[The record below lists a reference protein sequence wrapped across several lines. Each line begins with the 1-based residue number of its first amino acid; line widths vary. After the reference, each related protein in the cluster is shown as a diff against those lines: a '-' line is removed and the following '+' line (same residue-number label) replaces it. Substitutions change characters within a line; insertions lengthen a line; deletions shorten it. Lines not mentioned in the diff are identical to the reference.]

1 MVVALNLDPEESRE
15 VFGDDDPNQHRAE
28 VRRRWGTTE
37 AYRESE
43 RRTNN
48 YSKEDWLLHRKESE
62 AVNQL
67 FIDAMS
73 AGYAADSA
81 PAKAAAEEHRRQI
94 EKWFYVCS
102 YDMHTGLGEM
112 YVADPRFTQH
122 YEAIR
127 RGLARY
133 VSDAI
138 IANALDHM

>member
-1 MVVALNLDPEESRE
+1 MALTLDPDESRD
-15 VFGDDDPNQHRAE
+15 VFGDEDPNRHRPE

-43 RRTNN
+43 RRVSS
-48 YSKEDWLLHRKESE
+48 YSKEDWLLQQKESE

-67 FIDAMS
+67 FIDAMT
-73 AGYAADSA
+73 AGYAPDSQ
-81 PAKAAAEEHRRQI
+81 PAKQAAEEHRKQI
-94 EKWFYVCS
+94 DKWFYACS
-102 YDMHTGLGEM
+102 HDMHTGLAEM

-122 YEAIR
+122 YESIHP
-127 RGLARY
+127 GLARY

>member
-1 MVVALNLDPEESRE
+1 MGVNLEPDEAGD
-15 VFGDDDPNQHRAE
+15 VFGDEDPGQHRAE

-43 RRTNN
+43 RRTNA
-48 YSKEDWLLHRKESE
+48 YSKEDWLLQRKESE

-67 FIDAMS
+67 FIDAML
-73 AGYAADSA
+73 AGYPPDSQ
-81 PAKAAAEEHRRQI
+81 PAKNAAEEHRRQI
-94 EKWFYVCS
+94 DKWFYECS

-112 YVADPRFTQH
+112 YVADARFTQH
-122 YEAIR
+122 YEAVHP
-127 RGLARY
+127 GLARY

>member
-1 MVVALNLDPEESRE
+1 MAANLDPDESRE

-28 VRRRWGTTE
+28 ARRRWGTTE

-43 RRTNN
+43 RRTNQ
-48 YSKEDWLLHRKESE
+48 YSKEDWLLQRKESE

-67 FIDAMS
+67 FVDAMT
-73 AGYAADSA
+73 AGYPPDSQ
-81 PAKAAAEEHRRQI
+81 PAKNAAEEHRRQI
-94 EKWFYVCS
+94 DKWFYACS

-112 YVADPRFTQH
+112 YVADPRFMQH
-122 YEAIR
+122 YEAVHP
-127 RGLARY
+127 GLAQY